1 MALSMCG
8 VKGCYYLIYKNGGTA
23 YYELNPSLGGAGY
36 FITQA
41 RTSGRDNTATNICF
55 NNIRIASVT
64 GRSFGAA
71 QISGIVLLGP
81 VTSPT
86 SAEAKI
92 QAYFNANRFSTTGK
106 PITLS
111 STGGG
116 THKILLTDYSVNGV
130 DDKFNILT
138 FTLGGICLD

>member
-23 YYELNPSLGGAGY
+23 YYELNPALNGQGY
-36 FITQA
+36 FITKA
-41 RTSGRDNTATNICF
+41 TTTGKDNTATNICF

-64 GRSFGAA
+64 GRSFGTA
-71 QISGIVLLGP
+71 QVSGIVLLGP
-81 VTSPT
+81 VTSPI

-111 STGGG
+111 TTGGG
-116 THKILLTDYSVNGV
+116 AHKFLLTGYSINGV
-130 DDKFNILT
+130 DDRFNILS
-138 FTLGGICLD
+138 FSLEGICLD